1 MNKEGLLNR
10 EIRRGEAGCFEDENQ
25 AITSHWF
32 QENNTLGCTTDIVS
46 LVALMGKLAL
56 RFE

>member
-1 MNKEGLLNR
+1 MNKERLLNR

-25 AITSHWF
+25 AMTSHWF
-32 QENNTLGCTTDIVS
+32 QENNKLGCTTDIVS

>member
-1 MNKEGLLNR
+1 MSKGLLNR
-10 EIRRGEAGCFEDENQ
+10 EIRRGEAGCFEDENE

-32 QENNTLGCTTDIVS
+32 QENNKFGCITDTVS
-46 LVALMGKLAL
+46 LVAQGKLVL